1 MITASSAAAAGP
13 RTYCGIRFRRIFK
26 GRSSRRYL
34 WIHGDETTARDVL
47 ESHMR
52 RHKGRAWLVDNPTR
66 TIRNGDMQYDPNRMF
81 TEHGLERNLVRL
93 NPSASEAEKKRI
105 HAVVAKTREKFLREL
120 TPPKKGLL
128 IVLHNNARGYSVKDE
143 VEISNAT
150 SLAAPDNPNDFFL
163 CTNPKDFEILK
174 RSPYNVVLQN
184 DAKGEDDG
192 SFSRLAAK
200 RGIRYVNLETA
211 IGRLAQQSEMMEWLE
226 KHLP

>member
-1 MITASSAAAAGP
+1 
-13 RTYCGIRFRRIFK
+13 
-26 GRSSRRYL
+26 
-34 WIHGDETTARDVL
+34 
-47 ESHMR
+47 MR

-66 TIRNGDMQYDPNRMF
+66 TIRNGEMLYDPNRMF
-81 TEHGLERNLVRL
+81 TEHGLERNLTRL
-93 NPSASEAEKKRI
+93 NPSASESEKKRI
-105 HAVVAKTREKFLREL
+105 HAVVANTREKFLREL

-150 SLAAPDNPNDFFL
+150 SLAAPDTPNDFFL
-163 CTNPKDFEILK
+163 CTDPKDFEILK

-211 IGRLAQQSEMMEWLE
+211 IGRMAQQSEMMEWLE
-226 KHLP
+226 KNLP